1 MSDKDFL
8 ALKLYDLFSSLND
21 EASEEEI
28 EECVNY
34 LLSWFLLGFIPSFF
48 ILGNKDYIV
57 LYI

>member
-34 LLSWFLLGFIPSFF
+34 LLS
-48 ILGNKDYIV
+48 
-57 LYI
+57 